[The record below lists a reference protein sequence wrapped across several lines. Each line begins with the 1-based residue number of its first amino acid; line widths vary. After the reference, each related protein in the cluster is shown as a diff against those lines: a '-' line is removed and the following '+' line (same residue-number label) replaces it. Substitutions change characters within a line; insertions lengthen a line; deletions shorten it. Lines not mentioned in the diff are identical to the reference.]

1 MTFECGSGFFA
12 RQSDS
17 LVSLS
22 YLNTTGTD
30 STKYM
35 LSLVDHFP
43 NSCVPIEKLRKLRDR
58 EKKLRKRIEDKK
70 NKPKASEVAVIQE
83 QKKAKKSTSSMATA
97 TEMKSND
104 VPASTTSNSTSSNDG
119 PLRSFFYMDPPLFNP
134 NDFIEE
140 NDEKE

>member
-1 MTFECGSGFFA
+1 
-12 RQSDS
+12 
-17 LVSLS
+17 
-22 YLNTTGTD
+22 
-30 STKYM
+30 M

-70 NKPKASEVAVIQE
+70 NKPTKASEVAVIQE

-104 VPASTTSNSTSSNDG
+104 VPASTTSNSASSNDG

-134 NDFIEE
+134 NDFIEK